1 MPLRGRRPRAYA
13 AARARFSPIRPSQS
27 PTVPRSVWERMFE
40 FPSGAPLGYGRRIS
54 SAQVLGKWAEGWRPP
69 SASLPPLS
77 APSAA
82 PPSVPVGAPAA
93 SSGGRFSAGMRAGV
107 GARGRP
113 RDRSGRARACG
124 HDGVRRAASGR
135 RHGSSCA
142 RDGRIWRASRA
153 LARSR
158 SACRTGIPVPV
169 SVLLSEFC
177 A

>member
-82 PPSVPVGAPAA
+82 LPSASVGEHAA
-93 SSGGRFSAGMRAGV
+93 SSGGRFLVGMRV
-107 GARGRP
+107 RVVARVCHL
-113 RDRSGRARACG
+113 DQSGRACACG
-124 HDGVRRAASGR
+124 HDDVRHVASGG
-135 RHGSSCA
+135 RHGSSFA
-142 RDGRIWRASRA
+142 RDGRILRANRA
-153 LARSR
+153 PARGHFE
-158 SACRTGIPVPV
+158 CRTVISVPV
-169 SVLLSEFC
+169 SVVQCGFR